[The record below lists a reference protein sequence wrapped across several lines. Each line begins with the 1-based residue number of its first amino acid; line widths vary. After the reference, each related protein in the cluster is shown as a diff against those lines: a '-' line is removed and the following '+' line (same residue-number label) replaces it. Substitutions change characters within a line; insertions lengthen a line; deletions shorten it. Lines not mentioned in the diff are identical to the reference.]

1 MAGSG
6 GRPVGPET
14 TRIAVDL
21 LGGDGAPAV
30 VVDGALLALAADPEL
45 TLHLI
50 GPPEVADAVTAA
62 SGPDRTTVE
71 PVRVRVDMA
80 DAPTRGSRPDTTV
93 RAGVAA
99 IAEGRAHALV
109 SAGMS
114 GATVT
119 AAAVGLGRLSGVR
132 KPALAA
138 LLPALANPVVLLDV
152 GASPDLSGSILI
164 AILQP
169 KWGTSRCCWRAPH
182 PQLLL
187 ATAFAVHGRPMPP
200 APV

>member
-1 MAGSG
+1 
-6 GRPVGPET
+6 
-14 TRIAVDL
+14 
-21 LGGDGAPAV
+21 
-30 VVDGALLALAADPEL
+30 AADPEL

-138 LLPALANPVVLLDV
+138 LLPAQLGPVVLLDV
-152 GASPDLSGSILI
+152 GASPEASATVLVQHAALGAAYATRVLGLASPRIGLLSIGRE
-164 AILQP
+164 P
-169 KWGTSRCCWRAPH
+169 GKGDRA
-182 PQLLL
+182 
-187 ATAFAVHGRPMPP
+187 
-200 APV
+200 